1 MNEIVEYLKSNGESL
16 DADIAKGVSVSLV
29 KVRIELSE
37 LTDKGDIMC
46 YQSTKYVDGKK
57 VEGTRCRIAG
67 IVPQAAPGRKS
78 AKVNLKLS

>member
-1 MNEIVEYLKSNGESL
+1 MNEIVKFLKINGESL
-16 DADIAKGVSVSLV
+16 DDDIAKAIGMSLP

-37 LTDKGDIMC
+37 LTANGDVMC

-57 VEGTRCRIAG
+57 IEGTRCRIAG
-67 IVPQAAPGRKS
+67 IVPQSAPGRKS